1 MDGLVKHIIII
12 ILFQLIKVSGI
23 FLYIIYGSISFG
35 FFTQSEFRF
44 SIDFFFYT
52 FLTYLFPPLSILGN
66 FIFKFLPFKINYSIV
81 TALHFIGSLFFS
93 FIPSGFL
100 FVIPGLILTGIT
112 MLFSQI
118 PLKLAIKD
126 LPKYKS
132 ILFGINHSISIL
144 FFFGFI
150 CYMRVITNDDS
161 IPYVNDYWNFTEYI
175 EIINFVAIII
185 SNIVVWV
192 VPNKEKDETEKNNEK
207 ELKTCI
213 LFNENKVLLGYCSFL
228 FFICY

>member
-35 FFTQSEFRF
+35 FFKQSEFRF

-52 FLTYLFPPLSILGN
+52 FLTYTLDLFPPLSIRN

-81 TALHFIGSLFFS
+81 TALLFIGSLFFS

-100 FVIPGLILTGIT
+100 FAIPGLILTGIT

-132 ILFGINHSISIL
+132 ILFGINHSISLL
-144 FFFGFI
+144 FFFGYI
-150 CYMRVITNDDS
+150 CYMRVITKDVS
-161 IPYVNDYWNFTEYI
+161 IPYVNDYWNCTEYI

-185 SNIVVWV
+185 SNIIVWV
-192 VPNKEKDETEKNNEK
+192 VPNK
-207 ELKTCI
+207 
-213 LFNENKVLLGYCSFL
+213 
-228 FFICY
+228 